1 MNYFEL
7 FNYFKEKSEKYS
19 FGFQDYNALDT
30 FACRIT
36 KDTMIFCDK
45 RWMQIYGAVKST
57 KSPQIETSIP
67 LSEIESVQFS
77 IFPPKCEIKLKN
89 NAIVYIES
97 EFKSNFKHNYEIDL
111 KTFPYIGEFKL

>member
-36 KDTMIFCDK
+36 KDTMLFCDR
-45 RWMQIYGAVKST
+45 RWMQIYGVVKSN
-57 KSPQIETSIP
+57 KFPQDIWYSALIKNYYP
-67 LSEIESVQFS
+67 SFRPYCAASFLSE
-77 IFPPKCEIKLKN
+77 PMP
-89 NAIVYIES
+89 
-97 EFKSNFKHNYEIDL
+97 
-111 KTFPYIGEFKL
+111 